1 MLNRKW
7 HPGSAA
13 AEGKFL
19 TKHAPTASQ
28 MSRALTWCWILEG
41 RSCFDN
47 YLWLWK
53 YGSCHAIAIA
63 KALLPVSSKP
73 VKIASQLLLVCPQCL
88 FLVIVEVSAFYAYY
102 FYAIWLPVRKCAAFK
117 LIFINDNERSDLLFC
132 ALPAVNT
139 TPRKREE
146 KTARKWYKWFTKDY
160 IIRLYN
166 QVLLNNIAKADHC
179 IYWKIGN

>member
-1 MLNRKW
+1 MASWKRSSGRQILNEACPHGISDEQSSDLVLTTRRQVMLWQLSLALKIW
-7 HPGSAA
+7 KLPCHCYCKGS
-13 AEGKFL
+13 
-19 TKHAPTASQ
+19 
-28 MSRALTWCWILEG
+28 
-41 RSCFDN
+41 
-47 YLWLWK
+47 
-53 YGSCHAIAIA
+53 
-63 KALLPVSSKP
+63 LPVSSKP